1 MLGKLV
7 KTRAG
12 RRIVVTIIVAILV
25 ISAIALYMGRQTGH
39 TLPSTAQPGNAV
51 MAGYPQTVNLT
62 TIPSQNFGL
71 TFSVLN
77 RYVSGITLRIDPASD
92 VNNASAYF
100 LTSGT
105 SFNTAA
111 NGTVVR
117 SMSVS
122 MQAGFRDKNITLVV
136 TGNGNA
142 SGWIG
147 IYQSAVLGLMT
158 PSFVKV
164 NVTSY
169 HKTGGTHPGPHTK
182 TYVRLDNLPA
192 AITVPSGTKG
202 TFQVNYTASNI
213 SGPLSW
219 KSNISWIDVATLN
232 STAADANYTAPYVSA
247 NITFI
252 ANISVSYTN
261 ILENYSTLQIT
272 IVNTSHGVT
281 NRTHGHIA
289 LDNLPAAITVP
300 SGTKGTFQVN
310 YTASNISGP
319 LSWKSNISWIDVA
332 TLNSTAADANYT
344 APYVSANITFIANIS
359 VSYTNILE
367 NYSTLQITI
376 VNTSHGVTNRTHG
389 HIALDNLPAA
399 INAPINNTTAFTINY
414 TAVNVT
420 YPLVWAANLSWIQ
433 VSTLSDLSAQANI
446 TPPTTLHYN
455 RTLGNYGTF
464 VVNISVASADNIT
477 NHSTL
482 TVTVTGPPP
491 KNVTEPGQGNYFV
504 YTYQNLSVNKTFED
518 RGNRMYANVTAEL
531 VDAFLVNGT
540 TMIKSFYNATITFRV
555 AVGNV
560 TSSDDTH
567 HGDDGQSARD
577 CSDHGN
583 RDDGR
588 GPGTITVMIKLSLN
602 VSTSGNTVTNV
613 SMVKMSVHVD
623 HGKHKGQLDHHLA
636 VELEDMPAFPLTVL
650 FYSTGPPVNILTQIE
665 GAPT

>member
-12 RRIVVTIIVAILV
+12 RRIVVTAVVAILV
-25 ISAIALYMGRQTGH
+25 ISAIALYMSRQTAH
-39 TLPSTAQPGNAV
+39 TLPSTAQPGDAV

-62 TIPSQNFGL
+62 TIPSQDFGL

-77 RYVSGITLRIDPASD
+77 RYVSGITLSIDTASN

-105 SFNTAA
+105 NFNTAA

-117 SMSVS
+117 STSVS

-164 NVTSY
+164 NVISY
-169 HKTGGTHPGPHTK
+169 HKTGGTHPGPQTM

-202 TFQVNYTASNI
+202 TFQVNYTAGNI

-219 KSNISWIDVATLN
+219 TSSILWIDVATLN
-232 STAADANYTAPYVSA
+232 IKAADANYTAPHVSA
-247 NITFI
+247 NTTFV
-252 ANISVSYTN
+252 ANISVSYNST
-261 ILENYSTLQIT
+261 LENHSTLT
-272 IVNTSHGVT
+272 VTVVNSSHGVT
-281 NRTHGHIA
+281 NRTHG
-289 LDNLPAAITVP
+289 
-300 SGTKGTFQVN
+300 
-310 YTASNISGP
+310 
-319 LSWKSNISWIDVA
+319 
-332 TLNSTAADANYT
+332 
-344 APYVSANITFIANIS
+344 
-359 VSYTNILE
+359 
-367 NYSTLQITI
+367 
-376 VNTSHGVTNRTHG
+376 R
-389 HIALDNLPAA
+389 IALDNLPAA
-399 INAPINNTTAFTINY
+399 INAPVNNTTAFTINY

-420 YPLVWAANLSWIQ
+420 YPLVWSANISWIQ
-433 VSTLSDLSAQANI
+433 VSTLSNISAQASI
-446 TPPTTLHYN
+446 IPPTTLHYN
-455 RTLGNYGTF
+455 STLGNYGTF
-464 VVNISVASADNIT
+464 VVNISVASADSIT

-491 KNVTEPGQGNYFV
+491 KNITGPGQGNYFV
-504 YTYQNLSVNKTFED
+504 YTYQNLSVNRTFED

-567 HGDDGQSARD
+567 HGDDGQRARD
-577 CSDHGN
+577 SSDHEN
-583 RDDGR
+583 RDEGR

-636 VELEDMPAFPLTVL
+636 VELVDMPAFPLTVV